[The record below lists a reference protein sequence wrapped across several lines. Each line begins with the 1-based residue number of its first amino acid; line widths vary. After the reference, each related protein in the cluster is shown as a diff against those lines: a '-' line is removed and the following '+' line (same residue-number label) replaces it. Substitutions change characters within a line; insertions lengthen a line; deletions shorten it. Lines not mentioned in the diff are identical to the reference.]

1 MPEECHGRDRHWL
14 FNVHPQP
21 LSDGAD
27 NSLPHCAGAR
37 CRCLGVA
44 YKVLPG
50 VGDRAPARDTVTVLH
65 THLLPAD
72 FTALLPAAPSSIPGG
87 PT

>member
-1 MPEECHGRDRHWL
+1 MPKECHDRDCHWL
-14 FNVHPQP
+14 FNVRPQP

-37 CRCLGVA
+37 CRCLGMA

-50 VGDRAPARDTVTVLH
+50 VGNRALARDTVTVLH
-65 THLLPAD
+65 THRD
-72 FTALLPAAPSSIPGG
+72 FTALLPAASSSTPGG